1 MVHRHGRCWWSRNKG
16 HYRVLSIA
24 PLLVTR
30 YTTHVR
36 CILYPFLV
44 LSLLVNVSAGPR
56 DDQVKKDK
64 ADLKENEVWIYN
76 DMERAFSLA
85 RAANKPLFIVYR
97 CIP

>member
-1 MVHRHGRCWWSRNKG
+1 MVRC
-16 HYRVLSIA
+16 YRLPSLQPI
-24 PLLVTR
+24 R
-30 YTTHVR
+30 YTVR
-36 CILYPFLV
+36 MRYILCPFLA
-44 LSLLVNVSAGPR
+44 LYLLVNGFVFAGPR

-64 ADLKENEVWIYN
+64 ADLKDNEVWIYN